1 MLALFKSIKA
11 LFLLNNP
18 LRPLVL
24 TLKLGREDVRLNSF
38 KLIFI
43 FSSTFKISPLIKKLN
58 ERNESSKGTIKLP
71 SRYKSFIFTGKLLG
85 SKIIIFSPSRSFR
98 IFIDGLITAFETLS

>member
-1 MLALFKSIKA
+1 MLVLFKSIEA

-18 LRPLVL
+18 LRPFVL
-24 TLKLGREDVRLNSF
+24 ISKLDREDVRLNSS

-43 FSSTFKISPLIKKLN
+43 FSSTFNISPLIKKLK
-58 ERNESSKGTIKLP
+58 ELNESSKGTIKLP

-85 SKIIIFSPSRSFR
+85 SKIIIFSPSRSF
-98 IFIDGLITAFETLS
+98 